1 MYLRHPFEWL
11 TPSGQIRAFIFFFI
25 LSLLAMASLQVTG
38 AHLITQVS
46 PPGILSFEFAGQL
59 SAAQKMVNSW
69 GQTGRVYA
77 GLNLGLDYLFL
88 LVYACAIGLG
98 CVLVTRSLSP
108 QKTFLANL
116 GILIAWAQLGAALL
130 DGVENYALIQV
141 LVGTEMA
148 VWPGVAC
155 WCAYPKFA
163 IVGAGL
169 IYVMIGTIVVVVLKI
184 KGMLK
189 GIE

>member
-1 MYLRHPFEWL
+1 MRLRHPFEWL

-25 LSLLAMASLQVTG
+25 LSLLVMVSLQVTG
-38 AHLITQVS
+38 AHLITPVS
-46 PPGILSFEFAGQL
+46 PSGILSFEFAGEL
-59 SAAQKMVNSW
+59 SAARDMVNSW

-98 CVLVTRSLSP
+98 CVLVACSHSAK
-108 QKTFLANL
+108 KTFLANL

-130 DGVENYALIQV
+130 DGLENYALIQV
-141 LVGTEMA
+141 LFGTAMA
-148 VWPGVAC
+148 VWPVVAR

-169 IYVMIGTIVVVVLKI
+169 IYVMIGTIVVVVLKVRQRD
-184 KGMLK
+184 
-189 GIE
+189 E